1 MKKLIIYALA
11 LMASGFSLQSCRVSD
26 KDLQEDVQNEIRK
39 RTNQVTVT
47 VRNGVATLEGTV
59 NTDAERFTLD
69 SIARSVRNI
78 KSVVNDTKVKQSAPI
93 IKVDSDAEIRAT
105 INDKLKEAGINTV
118 LVEVNNGN
126 VTLSG
131 HLKRAYLQ
139 KVIQIANEANV
150 KQVTNN
156 IDLN

>member
-11 LMASGFSLQSCRVSD
+11 FMASGFSLQSCRVSD